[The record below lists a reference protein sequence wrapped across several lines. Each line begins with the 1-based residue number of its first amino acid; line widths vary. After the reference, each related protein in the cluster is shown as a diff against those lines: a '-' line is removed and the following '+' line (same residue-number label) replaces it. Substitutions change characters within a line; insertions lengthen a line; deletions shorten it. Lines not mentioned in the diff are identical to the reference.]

1 MRSGQ
6 RHSGICYYEGD
17 HSPVTISDNS
27 SITLTTSYNQAAVWL
42 CFQFQSG
49 YNCTF
54 SAGHNGATGLN
65 VNHGSFT
72 TNDTDGNGCFISSGS
87 SLTFKNRMGGQYTF
101 SFMCYGMAQVNT

>member
-6 RHSGICYYEGD
+6 RHTGICYYEGD

-27 SITLTTSYNQAAVWL
+27 SITLTTSYNQVAVWL
-42 CFQFQSG
+42 CWQFQAG

-54 SAGHNGATGLN
+54 SAGYNGQSGLN
-65 VNHGSFT
+65 VNYGSFT
-72 TNDTDGNGCFISSGS
+72 TNDTDGYGCFISSGS

-101 SFMCYGMAQVNT
+101 SFVCYGMAQVNT